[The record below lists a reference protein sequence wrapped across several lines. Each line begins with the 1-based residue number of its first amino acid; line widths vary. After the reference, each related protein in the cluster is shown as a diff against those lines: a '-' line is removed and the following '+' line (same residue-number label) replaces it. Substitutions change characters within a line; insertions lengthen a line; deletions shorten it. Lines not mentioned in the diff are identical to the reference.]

1 MNSPIVFLIGLLIIA
16 IIWLVVT
23 IIKLKT
29 KNRIITI
36 QGKEIE
42 RQLAELNKK
51 SEELKDIINQNQ
63 QIISLVSHDLKGP
76 FNRIFALVQLLQ
88 LTSQDLSVE
97 QQEYIDKIHQIVAD
111 GLGMM
116 RNLLDNRKLEDKGI
130 TLVYEKLSLSTLL
143 QTLVKN
149 YEILAS
155 KKRVTIHYQCEA
167 PVYLESDKSYLI
179 RIFENLLSNA
189 LKFSEGN
196 KNIYVS
202 LTEKDRCIEAKI
214 RDEGPGI
221 SLEEITKLYQKFQ
234 RLSARPTS
242 GESSTGLGLWIVKT
256 VLEKLGGEIE
266 CESQV
271 GIGSTFTVRLK
282 PTN

>member
-1 MNSPIVFLIGLLIIA
+1 MNTPIVLLIGLLIIA

-29 KNRIITI
+29 KNRIITL
-36 QGKEIE
+36 QGNEIE

-51 SEELKDIINQNQ
+51 SEELKDLVNQNQ

-88 LTSQDLSVE
+88 LTSQNLSAE
-97 QQEYIDKIHQIVAD
+97 QHEYIDKIHQIVAD

-116 RNLLDNRKLEDKGI
+116 RNLLDNRRLEDKGI
-130 TLVYEKLSLSTLL
+130 TLVREKLSLSTLL

-155 KKRVTIHYQCEA
+155 KKRVTIHYQCEI
-167 PVYLESDKSYLI
+167 PIYLESDKSYLI

-189 LKFSEGN
+189 LKFSEGG

-202 LTEKDRCIEAKI
+202 LVENKECIEVKI

-221 SLEEITKLYQKFQ
+221 SPEDITKLYQKFQ

-242 GESSTGLGLWIVKT
+242 GESSTGLGLWIVRT
-256 VLEKLGGEIE
+256 VLEKLGGKIE
-266 CESQV
+266 CESQLGV
-271 GIGSTFTVRLK
+271 GSTFTVRLK
-282 PTN
+282 STN

>member
-88 LTSQDLSVE
+88 LTSQNLSVE

-130 TLVYEKLSLSTLL
+130 TLVHEKLSLSTLL

-189 LKFSEGN
+189 LKFSEGS

-221 SLEEITKLYQKFQ
+221 SPEEITKLYQKFQ

-271 GIGSTFTVRLK
+271 GVGSTFTVRLK

>member
-88 LTSQDLSVE
+88 LTSQNLTVE

-130 TLVYEKLSLSTLL
+130 TLVHEKLSLSTLL

-202 LTEKDRCIEAKI
+202 LTDKDRCIEAKI

-221 SLEEITKLYQKFQ
+221 SPEEITKLYQKFQ

-271 GIGSTFTVRLK
+271 GVGSTFTVRLK

>member
-88 LTSQDLSVE
+88 LTAQNLSVE

-130 TLVYEKLSLSTLL
+130 TLVREKLSLSTLL

-167 PVYLESDKSYLI
+167 PVYMESDKSYLI

-189 LKFSEGN
+189 LKFSEGS

-221 SLEEITKLYQKFQ
+221 SPEEITKLYQKFQ

-271 GIGSTFTVRLK
+271 GVGSTFTVRLK

>member
-1 MNSPIVFLIGLLIIA
+1 MYAPIVLLIGLLIIT
-16 IIWLVVT
+16 IVWLGVT
-23 IIKLKT
+23 IIKLKA
-29 KNRIITI
+29 KNRIITF
-36 QGKEIE
+36 QGDEIE

-51 SEELKDIINQNQ
+51 SEELKDLVNQNQ

-76 FNRIFALVQLLQ
+76 FNRIFALVQLLN
-88 LTSQDLSVE
+88 LTSQNLSDE
-97 QQEYIDKIHQIVAD
+97 QREYMDKIHQIVAD

-130 TLVYEKLSLSTLL
+130 TIGHEKLNLSALL

-155 KKRVTIHYQCEA
+155 KKRIALHYQSDVTVMLA
-167 PVYLESDKSYLI
+167 SDKSYLN

-189 LKFSEGN
+189 LKFSESG
-196 KNIYVS
+196 KNIYVNLS
-202 LTEKDRCIEAKI
+202 EKESGIEVSV

-221 SLEEITKLYQKFQ
+221 PPEDQLKLYHKFQ
-234 RLSARPTS
+234 RLTPRPTA

-256 VLEKLGGEIE
+256 VVEKLEGTID
-266 CESQV
+266 CESEV
-271 GIGSTFTVRLK
+271 GVGTIFTVRLK
-282 PTN
+282 RAS

>member
-1 MNSPIVFLIGLLIIA
+1 MYAPIVLLIGLLIIT
-16 IIWLVVT
+16 IVWLGVT
-23 IIKLKT
+23 IIKLKA
-29 KNRIITI
+29 KNRIITF
-36 QGKEIE
+36 QGDEIE

-51 SEELKDIINQNQ
+51 SEELKDLVNQNQ

-76 FNRIFALVQLLQ
+76 FNRIFALVQLLN
-88 LTSQDLSVE
+88 LTSQNLSDE
-97 QQEYIDKIHQIVAD
+97 QREYMDKIHQIVAD

-130 TLVYEKLSLSTLL
+130 TIGHEKLNLSALL

-155 KKRVTIHYQCEA
+155 KKRIALHYQSDVTVMLA
-167 PVYLESDKSYLI
+167 SDKSYLN

-189 LKFSEGN
+189 LKFSESG
-196 KNIYVS
+196 KNIYVNLS
-202 LTEKDRCIEAKI
+202 EKESGIEVSV

-221 SLEEITKLYQKFQ
+221 PPEDQLKLYHKFQ
-234 RLSARPTS
+234 RLTPRPTA

-256 VLEKLGGEIE
+256 VVEKLDGSID
-266 CESQV
+266 CESEV
-271 GIGSTFTVRLK
+271 GVGTIFTVRLK
-282 PTN
+282 RTS

>member
-1 MNSPIVFLIGLLIIA
+1 MNTPIVLLIGLLIIA

-29 KNRIITI
+29 KNRIITL
-36 QGKEIE
+36 QGNEIE

-51 SEELKDIINQNQ
+51 SEELKDLVNQNQ

-88 LTSQDLSVE
+88 LTSQNLSAE
-97 QQEYIDKIHQIVAD
+97 QHEYIDKIHQIVAD

-116 RNLLDNRKLEDKGI
+116 RNLLDNRRLEDKGI
-130 TLVYEKLSLSTLL
+130 TLVREKLSLSTLL

-155 KKRVTIHYQCEA
+155 KKRVTIHYQSET

-189 LKFSEGN
+189 LKFSEGG

-202 LTEKDRCIEAKI
+202 LVENEECIEVKI

-221 SLEEITKLYQKFQ
+221 SPEDITKLYQKFQ

-256 VLEKLGGEIE
+256 VLEKLGGKIE
-266 CESQV
+266 CQSQLGV
-271 GIGSTFTVRLK
+271 GSTFTVRLK

>member
-88 LTSQDLSVE
+88 LTSQNLSVE

-130 TLVYEKLSLSTLL
+130 TLVREKLSLSSLL

-189 LKFSEGN
+189 LKFSEGS

-221 SLEEITKLYQKFQ
+221 SPEEITKLYQKFQ

-271 GIGSTFTVRLK
+271 GVGSTFTVRLK

>member
-1 MNSPIVFLIGLLIIA
+1 MNTPIVLLIALLIIT
-16 IIWLVVT
+16 IVWLGVT
-23 IIKLKT
+23 IIKLKA

-36 QGKEIE
+36 QGNEIE
-42 RQLAELNKK
+42 WQLAELNKK
-51 SEELKDIINQNQ
+51 SEELKDIVNQNQ

-88 LTSQDLSVE
+88 LTSQNLSAE

-116 RNLLDNRKLEDKGI
+116 RNLLDNRRLEDKGI
-130 TLVYEKLSLSTLL
+130 TLAREKLSLSTLL

-155 KKRVTIHYQCEA
+155 KKRVTIHYQCET
-167 PVYLESDKSYLI
+167 PIYLESDKSYLI

-189 LKFSEGN
+189 LKFSENGKHIFVGLQEN
-196 KNIYVS
+196 K
-202 LTEKDRCIEAKI
+202 DGIEVKV

-221 SLEEITKLYQKFQ
+221 SSEDQVKLYHKFQ

-256 VLEKLGGEIE
+256 VVEKLGGEIE
-266 CESQV
+266 CESEMGV
-271 GIGSTFTVRLK
+271 GTTFTVRLK
-282 PTN
+282 RTS

>member
-1 MNSPIVFLIGLLIIA
+1 MNAPIVLLIGLFIIT
-16 IIWLVVT
+16 IVWLGVT
-23 IIKLKT
+23 IIKLKA

-36 QGKEIE
+36 QGDEIE

-51 SEELKDIINQNQ
+51 SEELKDLVNQNQ

-76 FNRIFALVQLLQ
+76 FNRIFALVQLLN
-88 LTSQDLSVE
+88 LTSQNLSDE
-97 QQEYIDKIHQIVAD
+97 QREYMDKIHQIVAD

-130 TLVYEKLSLSTLL
+130 TIGHEKLNLSALL

-155 KKRVTIHYQCEA
+155 KKRIALHYQSDVTVMLA
-167 PVYLESDKSYLI
+167 SDKSYLN

-189 LKFSEGN
+189 LKFSESG
-196 KNIYVS
+196 KNIYVNLS
-202 LTEKDRCIEAKI
+202 EKESGIEVSV

-221 SLEEITKLYQKFQ
+221 PPEDQLKLYHKFQ
-234 RLSARPTS
+234 RLTPRPTA

-256 VLEKLGGEIE
+256 VVEKLDGSID
-266 CESQV
+266 CESELGV
-271 GIGSTFTVRLK
+271 GTIFTVRLK
-282 PTN
+282 RTS

>member
-1 MNSPIVFLIGLLIIA
+1 MYAPIVLLIGLLIIT
-16 IIWLVVT
+16 IVWLGVT
-23 IIKLKT
+23 IIKLKA
-29 KNRIITI
+29 KNRIITF
-36 QGKEIE
+36 QGDEIE

-51 SEELKDIINQNQ
+51 SEELKDLVNQNQ

-76 FNRIFALVQLLQ
+76 FNRIFALVQLLN
-88 LTSQDLSVE
+88 LTSQNLSDE
-97 QQEYIDKIHQIVAD
+97 QREYMDKIHQIVAD

-130 TLVYEKLSLSTLL
+130 TIGHEKLNLSALL

-155 KKRVTIHYQCEA
+155 KKRIALHYQSDVTVMLA
-167 PVYLESDKSYLI
+167 SDKSYLN

-189 LKFSEGN
+189 LKFSESG
-196 KNIYVS
+196 KNIYVNLS
-202 LTEKDRCIEAKI
+202 EKESGIEVSV

-221 SLEEITKLYQKFQ
+221 PPEDQLKLYHKFQ
-234 RLSARPTS
+234 RLTPRPTA

-256 VLEKLGGEIE
+256 VVEKLDGTID
-266 CESQV
+266 CESEV
-271 GIGSTFTVRLK
+271 GVGTIFTVRLK
-282 PTN
+282 RTS